1 MKIVQQRTHPRL
13 SIHAEWELRVLD
25 RWELCTVGDLSE
37 GGARIL
43 SERSPT
49 EGEEV
54 VLRTGTNEG
63 IEIAGTVLRSA
74 PTFFIVEFVKA
85 ESRRRAVE
93 SLRAAA
99 HSYWP

>member
-13 SIHAEWELRVLD
+13 SIHAEWELQVAD
-25 RWELCTVGDLSE
+25 RWETCAVGDLSE

-43 SERSPT
+43 SEVSPP

-54 VLRTGTNEG
+54 VLRAGTSEG
-63 IEIAGTVLRSA
+63 DEIAGTVMRST
-74 PTFFIVEFVKA
+74 PTFFTVSFVRA
-85 ESRRRAVE
+85 GSRRRAVE
-93 SLRAAA
+93 LLRAAA